1 VDGWEG
7 SEERARCGGSGLD
20 TMQSGGVVEAE
31 AEVEVEVEVEVE
43 QCEV

>member
-1 VDGWEG
+1 
-7 SEERARCGGSGLD
+7 LD